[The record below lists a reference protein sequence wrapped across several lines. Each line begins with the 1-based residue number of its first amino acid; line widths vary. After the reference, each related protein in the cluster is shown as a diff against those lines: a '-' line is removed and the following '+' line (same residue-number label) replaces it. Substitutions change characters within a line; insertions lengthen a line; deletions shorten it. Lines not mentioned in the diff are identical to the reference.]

1 MRQLLVLAV
10 VCVVFGAPVQ
20 AQVSRD
26 RLEGLRTRLQDLNQ
40 FFEGLSAEERRALS
54 GSAQNLLQLAR
65 PENALEEELERE
77 LPQLQQL
84 QAPAWHQQGRFASA
98 ESAAPLSGVS
108 AVSHP
113 GTDFLTSVV
122 SGFTQS
128 ETATAWC
135 GATVVVGFNDSGSI
149 AESILQGPGGVSLN
163 GVARSDDQGT
173 TFVDLGFLNPG
184 PGSFDMLAGD
194 PVVACTNEHT
204 FYYASL
210 FETGT
215 PSAFLS
221 AIAVSQSADSGVT
234 FADPV
239 VAVSKPANTH
249 FLDKE
254 WLAVDPTDPNRIFVT
269 YTDFDTSLT
278 LCGRTSTGAIIRR
291 TAIELVRSADGG
303 TTWSAPIVL
312 DQVCGANFVQGS
324 QVAVGPAGEVYVSW
338 ERYAAGFSGPRSLH
352 IRRSDDHG
360 ATFAAAV
367 KVDDL
372 TPSGDGFALQGGF
385 RNFLTGS
392 LAVDRSG
399 GPTNGFVY
407 LAWDDGR
414 TLPVPDFG
422 GINGVYRYADIF
434 VSRSADGGATWSAAV
449 RVNDNPEPL
458 DATGRGTDQYQP
470 GIAVDQRG
478 QVGVCFYDRRGD
490 AFNFRVGRT
499 CAVSHDAGATWHND
513 QIAIPPFPP
522 IHGTDIF
529 LNPVYLGD
537 YDTLSS
543 DFIGETRGFIGAFQ
557 FINTT
562 DVFQPNPDVK
572 ANRVGVPEEP

>member
-1 MRQLLVLAV
+1 MRRLLVLAV
-10 VCVVFGAPVQ
+10 VCVVFGVPAQ

-26 RLEGLRTRLQDLNQ
+26 RLEGLRMRLQDLNQ
-40 FFEGLSAEERRALS
+40 FFEGLTAEERRALS
-54 GSAQNLLQLAR
+54 GSAQNLMHLAR
-65 PENALEEELERE
+65 PGNALEEELASA
-77 LPQLQQL
+77 LPQLQA
-84 QAPAWHQQGRFASA
+84 QARHQQGRLARAGSTA
-98 ESAAPLSGVS
+98 LLSGVA
-108 AVSHP
+108 AVSNP

-128 ETATAWC
+128 ETSTAWC
-135 GATVVVGFNDSGSI
+135 GDTVVVGFNDSGSI
-149 AESILQGPGGVSLN
+149 AESILLGPGGVSFN
-163 GVARSDDQGT
+163 GVARSADQGT

-184 PGSFDMLAGD
+184 RSSFDMLAGD
-194 PVVACTNEHT
+194 PVVACTSEYT

-210 FETGT
+210 FQTGT
-215 PSAFLS
+215 PPAFLS
-221 AIAVSQSADSGVT
+221 AIAVSSSGDGGVT
-234 FADPV
+234 FAATV

-269 YTDFDTSLT
+269 YTDFDVSLT
-278 LCGRTSTGAIIRR
+278 LCGRTSTGAIIQR
-291 TAIELVRSADGG
+291 TGIELVHSSDGG
-303 TTWSAPIVL
+303 TTWSAPLVL
-312 DQVCGANFVQGS
+312 EEVCGANFVQGS
-324 QVAVGPAGEVYVSW
+324 QVTVGPTGEVYISW
-338 ERYAAGFSGPRSLH
+338 ERFTAGFSGPRSLH

-372 TPSGDGFALQGGF
+372 TPSGDGFALQGGL

-407 LAWDDGR
+407 LAWDDSR

-422 GINGVYRYADIF
+422 GINGVYGYADIF

-449 RVNDNPEPL
+449 RVNDTPEPF

-470 GIAVDQRG
+470 GIAVDERG

-490 AFNFRVGRT
+490 EFNFRVGRT
-499 CAVSHDAGATWHND
+499 CAVSRDTGATWRNH

-529 LNPVYLGD
+529 VDFVYLDD

-543 DFIGETRGFIGAFQ
+543 DFTGETRGFIGAFQ
-557 FINTT
+557 FITTT